1 MSALHTAS
9 GEGAHLCSL
18 NAEELGKET
27 RQIFRDKFFWIV
39 AVILVTAAAATIAW
53 YIQTVG

>member
-9 GEGAHLCSL
+9 GGEAHLRSL

-27 RQIFRDKFFWIV
+27 REVFRDKFFWIA
-39 AVILVTAAAATIAW
+39 AVILFTAAAAIVSW